1 MRFLVMHKSNEDNE
15 AGVPPSKELI
25 EEMGKLMEET
35 AQAGVLL
42 AAEGVH
48 ASSKGARVSFSG
60 GKRIVTD
67 GPFAEAKELIAGFA
81 IIDVKSK
88 EEAIEWATRFANV
101 IGDVEIE
108 IRQVVEISDF
118 PPENVSAEAA
128 AREQALREELQRKA
142 AES

>member
-1 MRFLVMHKSNEDNE
+1 MRFLVMHKSNEQNE

-25 EEMGKLMEET
+25 EAMGKLMEET

-48 ASSKGARVSFSG
+48 ASSKGARVQFSG
-60 GKRIVTD
+60 GKRTVTD

-81 IIDVKSK
+81 IIEVNSK
-88 EEAIEWATRFANV
+88 DEAIEWATRFANV

-108 IRQVVEISDF
+108 IRQVVELSDF
-118 PPENVSAEAA
+118 PPENVAPEAA
-128 AREQALREELQRKA
+128 AREQALREELERKA
-142 AES
+142 AKP

>member
-1 MRFLVMHKSNEDNE
+1 MRFMVMHKSNEQNE

-35 AQAGVLL
+35 AKAGVLL

-48 ASSKGARVSFSG
+48 ASSKGARLQFSG
-60 GKRIVTD
+60 GKRTVID

-81 IIDVKSK
+81 IIEVSSK
-88 EEAIEWATRFANV
+88 EEAIEWATRFAHV

-108 IRQVVEISDF
+108 IRQVVEVSDF
-118 PPENVSAEAA
+118 PPENVSPEAA
-128 AREQALREELQRKA
+128 AREQARREELQRNA
-142 AES
+142 AKP